1 MRGRLI
7 DFSTG
12 YNGKQRITIE
22 IDSDFRQGFATLK
35 EADVELTIKKWRAR
49 RSRDANAYFHVL
61 VNAIAE
67 ATGQSDEAIKR
78 HLVVEYG
85 AIARDDDGKIMGF
98 KFPPSVDIN
107 RIYPYTRL
115 YEQREENGK
124 TVNCYLIYKR
134 SSWMDTKEM
143 ARLID
148 GTIQEAR
155 ELGIDTDTPDEKEKW
170 NSLKGDANGR

>member
-12 YNGKQRITIE
+12 YNGKQRITVE
-22 IDSDFRQGFATLK
+22 IDSDFRQGFTSLK
-35 EADVELTIKKWRAR
+35 EADVEITIKKWRSR
-49 RSRDANAYFHVL
+49 RSKDANAYFHIL

-67 ATGQSDEAIKR
+67 ATGQSDETIKR
-78 HLVVEYG
+78 RLVVEYG
-85 AIARDDDGKIMGF
+85 ALARDNNGKIMGV

-107 RIYPYTRL
+107 LIYPYTRL
-115 YEQREENGK
+115 YKQIEENGE
-124 TVNCYLIYKR
+124 TINCYLLYKR

-148 GTIQEAR
+148 GAIQEAR
-155 ELGIDTDTPDEKEKW
+155 ELGIDTETPDEKAKW
-170 NSLKGDANGR
+170 NSLKGDAHGR